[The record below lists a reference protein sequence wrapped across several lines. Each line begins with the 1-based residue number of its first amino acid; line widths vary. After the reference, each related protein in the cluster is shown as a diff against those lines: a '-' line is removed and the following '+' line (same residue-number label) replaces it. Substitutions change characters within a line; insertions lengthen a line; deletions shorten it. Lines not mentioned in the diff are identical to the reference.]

1 MDYRKFDFLRDHY
14 LQQQNICRAVETNN
28 LDVLKELVEPLLS
41 PRYFTGGPSV
51 VVDSMGTLAHPKQ
64 WVEGLGKN
72 GGSPAV

>member
-1 MDYRKFDFLRDHY
+1 
-14 LQQQNICRAVETNN
+14 VETNN

-51 VVDSMGTLAHPKQ
+51 VVDSMDTLAHPKQ

-72 GGSPAV
+72 GGAPAV